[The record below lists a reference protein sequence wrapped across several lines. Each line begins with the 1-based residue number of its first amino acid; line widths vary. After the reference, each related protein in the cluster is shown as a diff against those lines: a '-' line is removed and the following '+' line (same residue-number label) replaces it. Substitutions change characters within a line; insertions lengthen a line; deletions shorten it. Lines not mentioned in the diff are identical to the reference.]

1 MQFSDLPPHKQRQFL
16 EFAYKQWM
24 REQQE
29 HRRQQMQDNIDAVQQ
44 GAGGGIFGT
53 LAVVCILLP
62 ALLATCTM
70 Q

>member
-1 MQFSDLPPHKQRQFL
+1 MQFSDLPPAQQKAFL
-16 EFAYKQWM
+16 DYAYKLWIH
-24 REQQE
+24 EQQNA
-29 HRRQQMQDNIDAVQQ
+29 RRQQMQDNIDAVQQ